1 MSNVQNVFLV
11 GAKSLGAYGG
21 YETFVYKLT
30 EYHQNNPNIKYHVA
44 CKANGD
50 GYMDETKLDNV
61 KRISDTEFEFH
72 NARCFK
78 IHIPQIGAA
87 QAIYY
92 DVAALR
98 ECCKYIKKN
107 NIEKPIVYIMACRI
121 GPFEIICCSNNSHV
135 FMDIV
140 GDNNLSHCA
149 YFGDDIIDINCMQ
162 PIKDAGGIVG
172 CPADAVR
179 EVKQLSDYVCINK
192 AGEGALREFTEW
204 LITEKRDVRDIKRR
218 VDAAVNYLQ
227 SIDVSLKDIGKKI
240 KVRVI

>member
-1 MSNVQNVFLV
+1 MIKYLIMDVDGTLTDGKIYMGPNGEAMKAFSIKDGYVVNYILKPAGIKPVIITARTSSIVQNRC
-11 GAKSLGAYGG
+11 KELGIT
-21 YETFVYKLT
+21 EVYQGKTDKQRTL
-30 EYHQNNPNIKYHVA
+30 
-44 CKANGD
+44 
-50 GYMDETKLDNV
+50 
-61 KRISDTEFEFH
+61 
-72 NARCFK
+72 
-78 IHIPQIGAA
+78 
-87 QAIYY
+87 
-92 DVAALR
+92 
-98 ECCKYIKKN
+98 
-107 NIEKPIVYIMACRI
+107 
-121 GPFEIICCSNNSHV
+121 
-135 FMDIV
+135 MDIV

-227 SIDVSLKDIGKKI
+227 SIDVSLKDIGCLLYTSPSP
-240 KVRVI
+240 RDS

>member
-1 MSNVQNVFLV
+1 MKERCKDKMSNVQNVFLV

-121 GPFEIICCSNNSHV
+121 GPFAKHFYKEIHKLGGKVYLNPDGECEIIRGCHNRDKGTAESERLRNPKFIFSYPKNERRIFLNGRNAVQEENST
-135 FMDIV
+135 MRV
-140 GDNNLSHCA
+140 G
-149 YFGDDIIDINCMQ
+149 
-162 PIKDAGGIVG
+162 
-172 CPADAVR
+172 
-179 EVKQLSDYVCINK
+179 
-192 AGEGALREFTEW
+192 
-204 LITEKRDVRDIKRR
+204 
-218 VDAAVNYLQ
+218 
-227 SIDVSLKDIGKKI
+227 
-240 KVRVI
+240 

>member
-1 MSNVQNVFLV
+1 MSKVQNVFLI

-50 GYMDETKLDNV
+50 GCMDETKLDNV
-61 KRISDTEFEFH
+61 KRVSDSEFEFH

-78 IHIPQIGAA
+78 IHIPQIGPA

-107 NIEKPIVYIMACRI
+107 NIENPIVYIMACRI
-121 GPFEIICCSNNSHV
+121 GPFAKHFYKEIHRLGGKVYLNPDGHEWMRAKWSKPIRKYWKISEQMMVKYCDLAICDSVNIEKYIHEQYDGKGINGKNPNTT
-135 FMDIV
+135 FI
-140 GDNNLSHCA
+140 A
-149 YFGDDIIDINCMQ
+149 YGADLTPSITN
-162 PIKDAGGIVG
+162 IK
-172 CPADAVR
+172 
-179 EVKQLSDYVCINK
+179 
-192 AGEGALREFTEW
+192 
-204 LITEKRDVRDIKRR
+204 
-218 VDAAVNYLQ
+218 
-227 SIDVSLKDIGKKI
+227 
-240 KVRVI
+240 